1 MSEQQQVSVGGQSD
15 VEAIATVQQAHER
28 LMQEISKV
36 IIGQAQ
42 VVQQALLAIF
52 TGGHCLLE
60 GVPGLAKTLLVSSIA
75 ESLDL
80 SFKRIQFTPDL
91 MPSDITGTEIIQED
105 PVTGKRTFTFVHG
118 PIFANV
124 ILADEINRTPPKTQ
138 AAMLEAMQEQQVS
151 AGGQIHALARPFF
164 VMATQNPLEQE
175 GTYPL
180 PEAQQDRFLFK
191 FLVDYPAEDEEKAI
205 VRMVTSQRHEGLQP
219 VLTGENILAA
229 QEIIRRLPVAESVID
244 YATRLVRSTRLG
256 GAEAPDFIGKWVA
269 WGCGPRASIFLVAAA
284 KAAAAF
290 RGSEYVACDDIASV
304 CHPVMRHRLA
314 VNYTARA
321 DGVNADHVIDRLLEA
336 VPAYDT

>member
-1 MSEQQQVSVGGQSD
+1 MSEEQRA
-15 VEAIATVQQAHER
+15 VEAGGRDAEAIQTVQQAHQG
-28 LMQEISKV
+28 LMREVGKV
-36 IIGQAQ
+36 IIGQKQ
-42 VVQQALLAIF
+42 VVEQALIAIF

-75 ESLDL
+75 QSLHL

-91 MPSDITGTEIIQED
+91 MPSDITGTDIIQED
-105 PVTGKRTFTFVHG
+105 PVSGARTFTFVRG

-138 AAMLEAMQEQQVS
+138 AAMLEAMQEKQVS
-151 AGGQIHALARPFF
+151 AGGEVHPLARPFF

-191 FLVDYPAEDEEKAI
+191 ILVDYPAEDEEKAI
-205 VRMVTSQRHEGLQP
+205 VRMVTSECSEGVLP
-219 VLTGENILAA
+219 VLTGEDILAA
-229 QEIIRRLPVAESVID
+229 QEAVRRIPVADSVID
-244 YATRLVRSTRLG
+244 YATRLVRSTRLSHE
-256 GAEAPDFIGKWVA
+256 AAPDFVRKWVA

-284 KAAAAF
+284 KTAAAF
-290 RGSEYVACDDIASV
+290 RGADYVACDDIASV

-321 DGVNADHVIDRLLEA
+321 DGINADQVIDRLLEA
-336 VPAYDT
+336 VPAYDA